1 MNLDNREN
9 YTKEQILLHRLP
21 LTKLQKLVGELFQL
35 RYEENDIEVDAYYR
49 LASSVLIRRTSTG
62 STLIF
67 HMKNFICVTLL
78 ILVCL
83 TYNIFN

>member
-49 LASSVLIRRTSTG
+49 LASSVLIRRTSTV
-62 STLIF
+62 SILIF

-78 ILVCL
+78 ILVSL

>member
-49 LASSVLIRRTSTG
+49 LASFVLNQRKENRQS
-62 STLIF
+62 LIF
-67 HMKNFICVTLL
+67 HLKNLVVSLL
-78 ILVCL
+78 LVSYL
-83 TYNIFN
+83 